1 MIKRMDLG
9 AVSAYALAVEKGYTG
24 TEEEFAE
31 LLTNTLSYATQAQ
44 ESASA
49 AAGSAE
55 VAGNYKAQAEA
66 ILGNV
71 NLAGAQQIEAI
82 EAAGTQQTNA
92 AKEAIEAKGKE
103 TLDSIP
109 DIGSYVENYLK
120 ENPATDSSVKEWARK
135 EFGSGLIVTEDG
147 RLSVDTVNT
156 VEENN
161 MKPITSDAVYKVI
174 GNIETALA
182 AI

>member
-1 MIKRMDLG
+1 MAFKIK
-9 AVSAYALAVEKGYTG
+9 K
-24 TEEEFAE
+24 
-31 LLTNTLSYATQAQ
+31 NTLFIKDKNTQELKPIGLFGSGSDKTMEEIKTYADTVRSET
-44 ESASA
+44 ESAITL
-49 AAGSAE
+49 
-55 VAGNYKAQAEA
+55 KAN
-66 ILGNV
+66 I
-71 NLAGAQQIEAI
+71 
-82 EAAGTQQTNA
+82 
-92 AKEAIEAKGKE
+92 
-103 TLDSIP
+103 TLESIP
-109 DIGSYVENYLK
+109 DEYSELQNTVNSLKEDIGSYVENYLK